1 MKFRNIRRIKT
12 FNIQQ
17 GGPNRNLLGKLWK
30 PPRNFVDTLSDGG
43 CVAPVLVDEL
53 VYEELEADHGHEAEP
68 HHQADP
74 HHDPQLQGGAHRL
87 LAW

>member
-1 MKFRNIRRIKT
+1 M
-12 FNIQQ
+12 
-17 GGPNRNLLGKLWK
+17 
-30 PPRNFVDTLSDGG
+30 
-43 CVAPVLVDEL
+43 APVLVDEL

-68 HHQADP
+68 DHEADP

>member
-1 MKFRNIRRIKT
+1 MKFRNIWRIKA
-12 FNIQQ
+12 FNKEALAS
-17 GGPNRNLLGKLWK
+17 RNLLGKLWK
-30 PPRNFVDTLSDGG
+30 LLRNFVDTSSEGG